1 LIVDTIMQRWPSA
14 AAGYS
19 GRTAH
24 EVEIVNQRQV
34 VGQLVGIALRSHVPA
49 PIVTKIQ

>member
-1 LIVDTIMQRWPSA
+1 LIADTIVQLWPSA

-34 VGQLVGIALRSHVPA
+34 VGQRVGIALRSDVPE